1 MNVAKVFG
9 KTEVDSPIAAGAGK
23 KIIRGFFYPRGFL
36 FMITIIRYY
45 IQADNISQF

>member
-23 KIIRGFFYPRGFL
+23 KIIRGGFL
-36 FMITIIRYY
+36 SEGGGGEGGKEVLFEM
-45 IQADNISQF
+45 NILYRV